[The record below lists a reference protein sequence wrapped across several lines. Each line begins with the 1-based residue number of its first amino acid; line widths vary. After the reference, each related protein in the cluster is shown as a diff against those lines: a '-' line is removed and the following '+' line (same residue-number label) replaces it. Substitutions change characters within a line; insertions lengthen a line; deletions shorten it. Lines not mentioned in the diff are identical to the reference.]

1 MLLEYINKAMSCA
14 SYDKLE
20 DGTYVGSI
28 DQCPGVIAFGETLY
42 NCQNDLQSSIEG
54 WLLVKIRH
62 GDEIP
67 IIGRIN
73 LNKMIPSMDKVAVH
87 G

>member
-1 MLLEYINKAMSCA
+1 MLLEYINKAMSSA

-20 DGTYVGSI
+20 DGTYVGRI
-28 DQCPGVIAFGETLY
+28 DHCPGVIAFGETLY
-42 NCQNDLQSSIEG
+42 NCQNDLQSSLEG

-62 GDEIP
+62 GDKIP
-67 IIGRIN
+67 IFGRIN
-73 LNKMIPSMDKVAVH
+73 LNKNIPSRNKVAAH